1 MNDRITHSEDFNS
14 KTQVMRLTEIGI
26 ALSAELNL
34 DALLEKIVH
43 HARELTNA
51 DAGTLYLLVGDSLHF
66 KILQNASLNI
76 FQGGT
81 TRQKIDLKPVALDR
95 ANVSAYAALE
105 RKTVNIED
113 VYESKEFDF
122 SGPRR
127 YDSVTGY
134 RSKSMLVVP
143 MKNHEGNIIGVL
155 QLMNSLDPETGA
167 VTRFHDEVV
176 GLTEALASQAA
187 VAITNASLIEETKA
201 LFESLI
207 QVMAT
212 AIDAKSL
219 YTGNHIERVA
229 RLNLCLAHAINE
241 KKEGPLADVRFSEK
255 ELEEIR
261 LAGWL
266 HDVGKITTPEWV
278 MDKGTKLQAIYDRI
292 GLVKMRYA
300 FIKES
305 LKASA
310 PRLSS
315 GECDSS
321 SPADQQAEAELRR
334 SLDELDQE
342 IQFVEMCNKP
352 SEFLDDEKLAR
363 LSQIAQKSYHL
374 EEETHSRLTENEL
387 YNLSIRKGSL
397 TSEEIQTMK
406 NHVVETRNM
415 LSQIPFKGH
424 LKNVPLYAAQH
435 HEKLNGTG
443 YPDGLKAEDIPIQ
456 SRILAVAD
464 FYEALVAKDR
474 PYKKAMPLEVAFSI
488 LRKAA
493 EGDEID
499 GDILDVLIED
509 KVYEKFEQEDQS

>member
-1 MNDRITHSEDFNS
+1 MEQNVPHKDGANS

-43 HARELTNA
+43 HARELTDA
-51 DAGTLYLLVGDSLHF
+51 DAGTLYLLAGDCLHF
-66 KILQNASLNI
+66 KILQNASLDI

-81 TRQKIDLKPVALDR
+81 TGRQIDLKPVPLDR

-105 RKTVNIED
+105 QKTVNIED
-113 VYESKEFDF
+113 VYESEEFDF

-155 QLMNSLDPETGA
+155 QLMNSVDPQTGE
-167 VTRFHDEVV
+167 VIRFHDEVV

-207 QVMAT
+207 RVMAT

-229 RLNLCLAHAINE
+229 LLNLFLARAINE
-241 KKEGPLADVRFSEK
+241 KTEGPLAGVQFSEK

-278 MDKGTKLQAIYDRI
+278 MDKATKLQAIYDRI
-292 GLVKMRYA
+292 GLIRMRYA

-305 LKASA
+305 VKACS
-310 PRLSS
+310 PRSDQCGKVQETSTTGDEEL
-315 GECDSS
+315 
-321 SPADQQAEAELRR
+321 PAR
-334 SLDELDQE
+334 LDELDQE
-342 IQFVEMCNKP
+342 IQFLEQCNKP

-363 LSQIAQKSYHL
+363 LGQIAQKTFEFES
-374 EEETHSRLTENEL
+374 ETHARLTENEL

-397 TSEEIQTMK
+397 TSEEIQVMK
-406 NHVVETRNM
+406 DHVVETRKM

-443 YPDGLKAEDIPIQ
+443 YPDGLHEQDIPIQ

-474 PYKKAMPLEVAFSI
+474 PYKKPMPLEVAFSI

-493 EGDEID
+493 QNGEID
-499 GDILDVLIED
+499 SDILDILIED
-509 KVYEKFEQEDQS
+509 KVYERLEKGKEG